1 MEDEST
7 AHGRMNRTRTAIA
20 EEAQATALIM
30 TDRAWEEVASM
41 EQSY

>member
-7 AHGRMNRTRTAIA
+7 AHGRVNRTRTEAA
-20 EEAQATALIM
+20 EKAQATVLIM